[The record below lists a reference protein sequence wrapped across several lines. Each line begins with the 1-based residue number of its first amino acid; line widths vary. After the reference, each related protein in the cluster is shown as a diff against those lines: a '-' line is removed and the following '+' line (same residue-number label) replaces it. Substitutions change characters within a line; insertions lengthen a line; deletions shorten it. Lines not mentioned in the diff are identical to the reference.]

1 MNRMGMTG
9 LMALAITGLGVVS
22 ACAPSSGAA
31 PGQAAVSAAIPLD
44 THWRLTALRGAAPLE
59 GHVPTLSW
67 EADGRIHGQASCNR
81 YFGEWS
87 GTPQQLQLKSVGM
100 TKMACFPD
108 SVGQQ
113 ETAFVQTLAQ
123 VRRLRMDGAQLVLE
137 DNGGQA
143 LLRFARAPAD

>member
-1 MNRMGMTG
+1 MKRMGRTG

-31 PGQAAVSAAIPLD
+31 PGQATVAAAIPLD
-44 THWRLTALRGAAPLE
+44 TQWRLTALRGAAPLD

-67 EADGRIHGQASCNR
+67 EADGRIHGLASCNR

-123 VRRLRMDGAQLVLE
+123 VRGLRMDGAQLVLE
-137 DNGGQA
+137 DEGGQA
-143 LLRFARAPAD
+143 LLRFERAPAD

>member
-1 MNRMGMTG
+1 MKRHT
-9 LMALAITGLGVVS
+9 LCAMAAMAVS
-22 ACAPSSGAA
+22 GAGALSGCMPTSGAA
-31 PGQAAVSAAIPLD
+31 PKAPLATIPLD
-44 THWRLTALRGAAPLE
+44 THWRLTALRGAVPLE

-143 LLRFARAPAD
+143 LLRFARAQTD